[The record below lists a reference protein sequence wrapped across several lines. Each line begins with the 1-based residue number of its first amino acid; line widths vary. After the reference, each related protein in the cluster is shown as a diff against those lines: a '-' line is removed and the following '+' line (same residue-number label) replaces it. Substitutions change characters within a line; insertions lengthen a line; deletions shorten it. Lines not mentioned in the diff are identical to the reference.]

1 MINDNENLKALC
13 LELMRADTENEVIC
27 ILEKAE
33 FWHDDSSWRWLGD
46 AEHNYSTVGNQ
57 QNHAEQAIV
66 EKLVNS
72 IDARIICEARLKGYL
87 PPVEN
92 EPQKSDTPNSV
103 TEACK
108 LFFGNSVDELESL
121 SKDITVAAT
130 APGTHNS
137 GFKRPCFSI
146 ADRGEGQTPS
156 RMPSTILSLL
166 KGNKDKI
173 KFVQGKFNMGGTG
186 VLEFCGLDR
195 NLQFVMSRR
204 HPKLVDLDSNDQ
216 SDDHWGFT
224 IIRRNDPVDG
234 KGSQYV
240 YLAPVANNEK
250 TDEKGVLSFYSEMM
264 PIFPQHNEPY
274 KNNSEW
280 GTIIKLYEYDAP
292 GFRHNILNKRGL
304 MARTRIMLP
313 DPPLPVRFHECRPY
327 RGIKGSSNQNMKS
340 LIRTLIAKFEEEK
353 NDMVS
358 WHGQDLFDVD
368 GENFTLR
375 YFLFKNKDAA
385 DLYRKDEG
393 LIFYYNGQTHTIKTT
408 DFFRRKSVKMDYLWQ
423 TLLIFVDCSEISTRL
438 HEKLFMNNRSQLR
451 NNDFADKLL
460 KRLEK
465 EIGNHEILKEL
476 ASNRR
481 KQEVSESVESQD
493 TIKNALQNILEKN
506 RTLASLLSQGT
517 RVKNPHSPEDAGQ
530 GSVGFV
536 GRDFP
541 TKFHIKSHSA
551 DTPFIRDAPLGQIVN
566 ITFETDAK
574 DNYFYRTN
582 DPGTFVLEIEE
593 DDRLTPAQNVR
604 IPRLKLGLA
613 RMTYELPD
621 NLNVGD
627 KLNLVAKIDDANCIE
642 PFLNRIT
649 LNIKPETQ
657 TTSGTEGQVN
667 SSGKI
672 KGDYKGG
679 KGRGQGSSKDSTLDF
694 PNPEQ
699 VLRQDWEKHTPHF
712 DKFTSARIKQRPSEN
727 EGKEEYDFFINVDNC
742 YLTNFTK
749 EKPSEAKE
757 MRKRFVVGMTL
768 LTWSLIHHNQ
778 INERKSN
785 KDSSEEEFAVQSQV
799 EQVTS
804 AMAPFLIPML
814 DAMGNFQQSEE
825 DDHLSDSAG
834 DNS

>member
-1 MINDNENLKALC
+1 MINDNKNLKALC
-13 LELMRADTENEVIC
+13 LKLMRADTENEVIC

-72 IDARIICEARLKGYL
+72 IDACIIREARLQEYL

-92 EPQKSDTPNSV
+92 EPQKANTPNNVS
-103 TEACK
+103 EACK
-108 LFFGNSVDELESL
+108 LFFGNSINELESL

-130 APGTHNS
+130 APGTRHS

-156 RMPSTILSLL
+156 RMTSTILSLL
-166 KGNKDKI
+166 SGNKDKI

-186 VLEFCGLDR
+186 VLEFCGLER

-204 HPKLVDLDSNDQ
+204 HPKLVDPNSNDQ
-216 SDDHWGFT
+216 RDGHWGFT

-240 YLAPVANNEK
+240 YLAPIANNEK
-250 TDEKGVLSFYSEMM
+250 TGAKGVLSFYSEKM

-292 GFRHNILNKRGL
+292 GFRHNILNKSGL

-313 DPPLPVRFHECRPY
+313 DPPLPVWFHECRPY
-327 RGIKGSSNQNMKS
+327 RGIKGSSYQNMKS
-340 LIRTLIAKFEEEK
+340 LIRTLIEENKGEK

-358 WHGQDLFDVD
+358 WYGQDLFDVD
-368 GENFTLR
+368 GEKFTLR
-375 YFLFKNKDAA
+375 YFLFKNKDTA
-385 DLYRKDEG
+385 DNYRKDEG
-393 LIFYYNGQTHTIKTT
+393 LIFYYNGQTHTIKTR

-423 TLLIFVDCSEISTRL
+423 SLLIFVDCSEISTRL
-438 HEKLFMNNRSQLR
+438 HEQLFMNNRSQLR
-451 NNDFADKLL
+451 NNDFANRLI

-465 EIGNHEILKEL
+465 EIGNHETLKEL
-476 ASNRR
+476 ASKRR

-493 TIKNALQNILEKN
+493 TIINALQNILEKN
-506 RTLASLLSQGT
+506 KTLASLLSQGT
-517 RVKNPHSPEDAGQ
+517 RVKNPHSPVDAGE

-541 TKFHIKSHSA
+541 TKFHIKSHGA

-566 ITFETDAK
+566 IIFETDAN

-582 DPGTFVLEIEE
+582 NPGKFVLEIEADE
-593 DDRLTPAQNVR
+593 GPTLAQNVR
-604 IPRLKLGLA
+604 RPRLKLGLA

-621 NLNVGD
+621 NLIVGD
-627 KLNLVAKIDDANCIE
+627 KLNLVAKIDDISRTE
-642 PFLNRIT
+642 PFVNRIT
-649 LNIKPETQ
+649 LDIKPETQ
-657 TTSGTEGQVN
+657 TTSGTTGQIN
-667 SSGKI
+667 SSGKT

-679 KGRGQGSSKDSTLDF
+679 NGRGQGSSKDSTLDF
-694 PNPEQ
+694 PNPIQIE
-699 VLRQDWEKHTPHF
+699 RQDWEKYDPHF
-712 DKFTSARIKQRPSEN
+712 DKLTSARIIQRPSEN
-727 EGKEEYDFFINVDNC
+727 EGKEEYDFYINVDNC

-757 MRKRFVVGMTL
+757 IRERFVVGMTL

-778 INERKSN
+778 INVRKSN
-785 KDSSEEEFAVQSQV
+785 EDLSEEEFDVQSQV
-799 EQVTS
+799 EKFTS

-814 DAMGNFQQSEE
+814 DAMGNFQQSKE
-825 DDHLSDSAG
+825 DEHLSDSAG
-834 DNS
+834 ENS